1 MEKIENLDY
10 NLKIYQNSNLY
21 TFTSDSILLAKF
33 VKIKKNEIVI
43 DLGTG
48 SGIIALYLA
57 KKFEA
62 EKIYGIEIQSELSEL
77 AKKSVLLNNLNEK
90 IEIINKDM
98 LDVNLRADVIVSN
111 PPYKKYNSVQ
121 NANMSR
127 AIARQELKIDLDKL
141 LKTVNKLLKPNGRFY
156 ICYDSERSA
165 ELIYKL
171 KSYKLEPKTMFF
183 TYANLNKKA
192 SIVFI
197 ESVKGGKEEVK
208 VLPPLITN
216 DNNGKY
222 IENLEIKDVR

>member
-156 ICYDSERSA
+156 ICYDSERTA

>member
-1 MEKIENLDY
+1 M
-10 NLKIYQNSNLY
+10 Y

-156 ICYDSERSA
+156 ICYDSERTA